1 MEKYILSFRA
11 TLKTLLDRENISQLL
26 KKRFPQILSISLD
39 LDDKQFYLR
48 VNTSERIEQS
58 IQQYI
63 LDHGQRISFV
73 SAVTVKSDI
82 DQAATA

>member
-11 TLKTLLDRENISQLL
+11 TLKTLLDRENISLIL

-48 VNTSERIEQS
+48 VNTNERIEQS

-63 LDHGQRISFV
+63 LDYGQRISFV
-73 SAVTVKSDI
+73 SAITIKSDI